1 MLSIWKFFGR
11 GGNGRNAIKSNSKKA
26 SCGRRKIDR
35 STRVPP
41 RLPSTTSL
49 FPLSSPSLSRNK
61 REPASAELLLEGG
74 GKWHTLMK
82 VARVKRVRSTGSWTR
97 SFYDRCPGQKKRTL
111 WGRRRGK
118 EGVYRSYLQRS
129 VCKAARY
136 TTRYA
141 GYPYR
146 GREVRELRLC
156 GIFISNLCTPLWKL
170 VKIGNLPFCHS
181 TNWIIV
187 SIIVEIYKNT
197 NLSLCRRT

>member
-61 REPASAELLLEGG
+61 REPASAELLLEGR
-74 GKWHTLMK
+74 KWHTLMK

-97 SFYDRCPGQKKRTL
+97 SFYDRCPGQKKERFEV
-111 WGRRRGK
+111 GE
-118 EGVYRSYLQRS
+118 EGLPIVSAKKRLQSRAIYHEVCWLSLSWKGSKRIKAVWYFYLESVYSIMET
-129 VCKAARY
+129 CKNRQLAFL
-136 TTRYA
+136 
-141 GYPYR
+141 P
-146 GREVRELRLC
+146 LC
-156 GIFISNLCTPLWKL
+156 KL
-170 VKIGNLPFCHS
+170 NHRVYYCGNL
-181 TNWIIV
+181 
-187 SIIVEIYKNT
+187 
-197 NLSLCRRT
+197 